1 MRWRSCRHAEI
12 MTAVGKF
19 GESSTSLVSH
29 ASQQPTQVFA
39 VPETCWYATYVCTHH
54 ERKVVRQLEER
65 RVTCF
70 LPVYRSVRRW
80 KDRRKELDLV
90 LFPGYVFVHIDL
102 CNRLRVLDLPGVVRL
117 VSCNGQPVAVPQQ
130 EIEALKDGLVAGVR
144 AEPHPY
150 LKVGRQVR
158 VKHGPLQGLQGVLVR
173 RKEGFRL
180 VLSLDLIMRSIAVE
194 VDEADVEPC

>member
-1 MRWRSCRHAEI
+1 
-12 MTAVGKF
+12 
-19 GESSTSLVSH
+19 
-29 ASQQPTQVFA
+29 
-39 VPETCWYATYVCTHH
+39 
-54 ERKVVRQLEER
+54 
-65 RVTCF
+65 
-70 LPVYRSVRRW
+70 
-80 KDRRKELDLV
+80 
-90 LFPGYVFVHIDL
+90 
-102 CNRLRVLDLPGVVRL
+102 
-117 VSCNGQPVAVPQQ
+117 
-130 EIEALKDGLVAGVR
+130 LVAGVR